1 MIRKVA
7 ICASLFCMA
16 RAAFGSDWEVVH
28 ADATEAISVDT
39 DSIVRTGPRAKV
51 WVREVFAIPQ
61 QVPNTPRPAKTVKSV
76 WTFDCTQKTV
86 TSGDAVVL
94 DEAGAYITGVPAG
107 PEHFDDI
114 SPDSTGEAIMQQV
127 CQIEQP

>member
-1 MIRKVA
+1 MIRKMA
-7 ICASLFCMA
+7 ICATLLCMA
-16 RAAFGSDWEVVH
+16 RAASGSDWEVVH
-28 ADATEAISVDT
+28 ADPTEAISVDT

-86 TSGDAVVL
+86 TAGDAVVL
-94 DEAGAYITGVPAG
+94 DEAGVYLTGLPAG
-107 PEHFDDI
+107 PDHFNDV
-114 SPDSTGEAIMQQV
+114 SPDSTGEAIMQHV